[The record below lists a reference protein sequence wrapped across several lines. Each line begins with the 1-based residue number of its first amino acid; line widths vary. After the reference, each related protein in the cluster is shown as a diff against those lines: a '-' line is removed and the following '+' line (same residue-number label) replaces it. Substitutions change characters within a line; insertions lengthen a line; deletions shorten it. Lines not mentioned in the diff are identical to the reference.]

1 MRRDRPVSRIN
12 ARECRRQGSGR
23 FRVINPPRASR
34 PDLPRITS
42 VLRLIS
48 DLDDLRETLGR
59 SELQF
64 YGLALAEERFAA
76 AGHNWID
83 IEIEHVEQALLQQR
97 LAEETMTQNEEIA
110 AVPLLELGH
119 FRRDVATNDRRV
131 VPRGCLQLRRKNVFS
146 DRIET

>member
-1 MRRDRPVSRIN
+1 MYIGWSAANRPSLGTSHHI
-12 ARECRRQGSGR
+12 
-23 FRVINPPRASR
+23 
-34 PDLPRITS
+34 DS

-76 AGHNWID
+76 AGQDWID

-97 LAEETMTQNEEIA
+97 LAEETMAQNEEIA
-110 AVPLLELGH
+110 AVLLLELGH
-119 FRRDVATNDRRV
+119 LRGDVA
-131 VPRGCLQLRRKNVFS
+131 
-146 DRIET
+146 